1 MKTKNIKY
9 HIKNEIYYTLY
20 PEYIK
25 SFQILYKKY
34 NIHENMLFYKIEKNK
49 IPIIYN
55 YIYKMSVFY
64 KTPKEI
70 SENIDITIIGLSES
84 IQNGIEYIIEIKDLN
99 KNYSSLT
106 NIEVSVIG
114 KGNKIKWEK
123 YYI

>member
-1 MKTKNIKY
+1 
-9 HIKNEIYYTLY
+9 
-20 PEYIK
+20 
-25 SFQILYKKY
+25 
-34 NIHENMLFYKIEKNK
+34 
-49 IPIIYN
+49 
-55 YIYKMSVFY
+55 MSVFY